1 MSIMSIM
8 SITSIISISSISS
21 IFSIS
26 SIISIPSIPSSHPL
40 ARGSKNT
47 QKTSTIYNEE
57 YLFHSIN
64 PSPAGL
70 MPSG

>member
-1 MSIMSIM
+1 MSII
-8 SITSIISISSISS
+8 S

-47 QKTSTIYNEE
+47 QKN
-57 YLFHSIN
+57 IN
-64 PSPAGL
+64 YIQ
-70 MPSG
+70 

>member
-1 MSIMSIM
+1 MSIMSI
-8 SITSIISISSISS
+8 ISIISIFSISSISS
-21 IFSIS
+21 IISIS
-26 SIISIPSIPSSHPL
+26 STPSSHPL

-47 QKTSTIYNEE
+47 QKKTSTIYNEE

>member
-1 MSIMSIM
+1 MSIMSKI
-8 SITSIISISSISS
+8 S

-47 QKTSTIYNEE
+47 QKN
-57 YLFHSIN
+57 IN
-64 PSPAGL
+64 YIQ
-70 MPSG
+70 

>member
-1 MSIMSIM
+1 M
-8 SITSIISISSISS
+8 SITSIISISS

-47 QKTSTIYNEE
+47 QKN
-57 YLFHSIN
+57 IN
-64 PSPAGL
+64 YIQ
-70 MPSG
+70 

>member
-1 MSIMSIM
+1 M
-8 SITSIISISSISS
+8 SIISIISIIS

-47 QKTSTIYNEE
+47 QKN
-57 YLFHSIN
+57 IN
-64 PSPAGL
+64 YIQ
-70 MPSG
+70 

>member
-1 MSIMSIM
+1 MSII
-8 SITSIISISSISS
+8 SITSIIS

-47 QKTSTIYNEE
+47 QKN
-57 YLFHSIN
+57 IN
-64 PSPAGL
+64 YIQ
-70 MPSG
+70 